1 MRFYVVLSA
10 LAGLAL
16 ADLNQN
22 LNANNMRD
30 VQTAIPGSVNDN
42 KIRDV
47 QTAIPGSAGGITIH
61 RPFRAALVVPR
72 PPASVPLSFRGFS
85 SEDQPSLPTQNWSA
99 AGRSSD
105 TDNFCTTRLYGRR
118 GIRQEPV
125 HEQHDLSDSQIMR
138 YRPADAVH

>member
-42 KIRDV
+42 KRRDV
-47 QTAIPGSAGGITIH
+47 QTAIPG
-61 RPFRAALVVPR
+61 LV
-72 PPASVPLSFRGFS
+72 
-85 SEDQPSLPTQNWSA
+85 N
-99 AGRSSD
+99 
-105 TDNFCTTRLYGRR
+105 DNKMRD
-118 GIRQEPV
+118 
-125 HEQHDLSDSQIMR
+125 EQ
-138 YRPADAVH
+138 DAVTTPVAY